1 MTARRIFLI
10 GLSGSGKSTVGRIL
24 AERLGWEFADSDREL
39 ESASG
44 RTVAEVFGD
53 DGEGTFRTFEAKTL
67 QEMAKREPIV
77 VATGGGAPTNQTSRQ
92 AMGGGFV
99 VWLAASPE
107 RAAERLAADPETEE
121 RPLMGGD
128 PLARLRALQAE
139 RIDLYRGADAAVD
152 VDALSPEMVAGE
164 IAQLWEEWRSRPAP
178 EGERFYRANG
188 VTAGETSPPPEA
200 GLRGLAD
207 LHAAAVVTTANTTY
221 PVIVENGAILE
232 LGGVCRDLGL
242 RGRAFVLTDEGV
254 GPLYAT
260 QVRAALK
267 SAGFESQQFALP
279 VGEEQKTLASV
290 SSVYDWLIGNRV
302 ERRDFV
308 ICLGGGVV
316 TDLGGFAAATCLRG
330 IDFVHVPTSLLGM
343 VDASIGGK
351 TGVDHPRG
359 KNMIGAFV
367 QPRAVVIDP
376 LVLRTLPERQL
387 RNGWAEVIKH
397 AFILDEILMRDLE
410 TETLASPALMSAEI
424 IGRSVAIKAEVVS
437 EDEREADRRTLLN
450 YGHTVGHAIEA
461 VTGYTSF
468 LHGEAVAVGMRAAGL
483 ISVELGLLSEEGFE
497 RQQRL
502 IRACGLPEAAPE
514 LDVDAVIEATFLDK
528 KVSGGKVRWVLL
540 ERLGK
545 AVVREGVPPA
555 LVRRAVETVLRA

>member
-24 AERLGWEFADSDREL
+24 ADRLGWEFADSDREI
-39 ESASG
+39 EAARG
-44 RTVAEVFGD
+44 QGVPEIFRDE
-53 DGEGTFRTFEAKTL
+53 GEAPFRGFEADAL
-67 QEMAKREPIV
+67 RQLASREPIV
-77 VATGGGAPTNQTSRQ
+77 VATGGGAPTNEASRS
-92 AMGGGFV
+92 AIGSGFV
-99 VWLAASPE
+99 VWLSASPE
-107 RAAERLAADPETEE
+107 RAAERLAANPETEE
-121 RPLMGGD
+121 RPLIGGD
-128 PLARLRALQAE
+128 TLGRLKALNEE
-139 RIDLYRGADAAVD
+139 RGELYRRADAAVD

-164 IAQLWEEWRSRPAP
+164 IVNLWEEWRSRPAP
-178 EGERFYRANG
+178 AGERFYREG
-188 VTAGETSPPPEA
+188 VATPRAARQEA
-200 GLRGLAD
+200 GQRGLAEV
-207 LHAAAVVTTANTTY
+207 HVAAVVRTASATY
-221 PVIVENGAILE
+221 PVVVENAV
-232 LGGVCRDLGL
+232 LGEVGGICRDLGL
-242 RGRAFVLTDEGV
+242 KGRAFVLTDEAV
-254 GPLYAT
+254 GPLYGA
-260 QVRAALK
+260 QLAGSLAA
-267 SAGFESQQFALP
+267 AGFETQQFALA
-279 VGEEQKTLASV
+279 VGEEQKTLATV
-290 SSVYDWLIGNRV
+290 SRVYDWLIGNRV

-308 ICLGGGVV
+308 VCLGGGVV

-343 VDASIGGK
+343 VDASVGGK

-397 AFILDEILMRDLE
+397 AFILDEVLMRDLE
-410 TETLASPALMSAEI
+410 TEMMGGPALMSAEI

-437 EDEREADRRTLLN
+437 EDEREAARRTLLN

-461 VTGYTSF
+461 VTGYTRF

-483 ISVELGLLSEEGFE
+483 ISVELGLLSEDGFE

-502 IRACGLPEAAPE
+502 IRACGLPETAPG
-514 LDVDAVIEATFLDK
+514 LDADAVIEATLLDK
-528 KVSGGKVRWVLL
+528 KVAGGKVRWVLL

-545 AVVREGVPPA
+545 AVLRDGVPA
-555 LVRRAVETVLRA
+555 DVVRRAVAAVVAE